1 MADYLVF
8 VLYGPL
14 SAWGDAAS
22 IEVRSSARR
31 PGKSAIV
38 GLLSCAL
45 GWRREEQQKM
55 ERLNA
60 SYEMATKT
68 VTPGTPLLDYHT
80 AQQGPK
86 QKNKRYHSRRDE
98 LTSGKT
104 ETKISQ
110 REYHC
115 DAVHVI
121 ALRAKADTKAD
132 AQPSI
137 HEICE
142 HLRLPRGILYLGRR
156 SCPPALPLDPKVVA
170 AGGFGEALDSVAN
183 EQIVKALGLE
193 GHSSWR
199 LFGPQ
204 TAQTAQYVYAWEG
217 DAGDLEAQQIVVRR
231 DNPMSRT
238 QHLFQP
244 RTEKVAIRCAT
255 ISEEG

>member
-22 IEVRSSARR
+22 IEFRPSVRR

-45 GWRREEQQKM
+45 GWRREEQQKI

-60 SYEMATKT
+60 SYELATKT

-86 QKNKRYHSRRDE
+86 QNKRYRSRRDE
-98 LTSGKT
+98 LTSDKT
-104 ETKISQ
+104 ETKLSQ

-121 ALRAKADTKAD
+121 ALRAKADAKTD
-132 AQPSI
+132 AQPDI

-156 SCPPALPLDPKVVA
+156 SCPPALPLGPKIVA
-170 AGGFGEALDSVAN
+170 AGGFREALDSVPN
-183 EQIVKALGLE
+183 EQIACALGLE
-193 GHSSWR
+193 RHSSWR
-199 LFGPQ
+199 LFGPK
-204 TAQTAQYVYAWEG
+204 TAQYEYAWEG
-217 DAGDLEAQQIVVRR
+217 DAGDLEAEQTVVRR

-244 RTEKVAIRCAT
+244 RTEKIAAIRCAT
-255 ISEEG
+255 IPEEG